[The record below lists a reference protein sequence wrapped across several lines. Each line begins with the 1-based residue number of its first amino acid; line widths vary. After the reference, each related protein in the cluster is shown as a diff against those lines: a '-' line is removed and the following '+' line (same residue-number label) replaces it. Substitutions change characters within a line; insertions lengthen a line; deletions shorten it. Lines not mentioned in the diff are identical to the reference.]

1 MQGEDVI
8 TTTLLFCANSIN
20 QNRWQKYTIIVKMQN
35 KIRIFFQDCIIFEN
49 ILYYYTIFH
58 VFLVTLHP
66 N

>member
-1 MQGEDVI
+1 M
-8 TTTLLFCANSIN
+8 
-20 QNRWQKYTIIVKMQN
+20 YTIIVKMQN
-35 KIRIFFQDCIIFEN
+35 KIGIFLQDCIIFEN